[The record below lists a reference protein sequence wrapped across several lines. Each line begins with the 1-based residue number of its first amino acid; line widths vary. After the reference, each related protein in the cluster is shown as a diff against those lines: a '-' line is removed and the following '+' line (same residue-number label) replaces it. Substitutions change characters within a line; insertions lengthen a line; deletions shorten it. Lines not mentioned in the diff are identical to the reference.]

1 MKFMRFNLCFVAVAA
16 LLAGCGDVSTPWN
29 GNEPTPVTAADLTAA
44 APDAGVKAFYGQR
57 QWAPAWSRKTEETLK
72 AAIDARAA
80 HGLDQMALW
89 PDLNGRSPAEREALL
104 TGAALRYAGALANG
118 AADPASLH
126 EVYTLKGLDTNVAA
140 GLQQALTDGKLA
152 DWLNGLAPQT
162 AEYKALSQAYLDQ
175 RKEAQGAQT
184 TDIASGDSLKPGDD
198 DPRVPAIRA
207 ALAGNGYLPSASDTG
222 NTYTPEIVTAV
233 EALQTDFG
241 VTADGVIGPDT
252 LAVLNTGPQ
261 ERARALAVSMERMR
275 WLTRTPAADRIDVN
289 TAAGEL
295 RYFREGKVADRRKVI
310 TGKPGNETPQ
320 LESPIYRL
328 VANPTWT
335 IPRSIEQKEMASR
348 DEEYFRRNNISRNE
362 DGWLV
367 QESGPENSLGLV
379 KFDMRNEHAIYLHD
393 TNSKQLFERQQRQLS
408 HGCVRVHDALGFAG
422 MIAAGEGVEEEWAKA
437 RESGK
442 QSFVALPREIPAR
455 LIYQTVQVGDGGEI
469 QYRTDPYGWDD
480 AVETALG
487 FTPVARNRFRT
498 DVEDTGP

>member
-1 MKFMRFNLCFVAVAA
+1 MKTKRFHLCLIVGTA
-16 LLAGCGDVSTPWN
+16 LLAGCGDVSMPW
-29 GNEPTPVTAADLTAA
+29 GGDDAPPVTAAELTAA
-44 APDAGVKAFYGQR
+44 APDARVKAFYEQR
-57 QWAPAWSRKTEETLK
+57 QWAPAWSRKAEETLK
-72 AAIDARAA
+72 AAIDGRAA

-89 PDLNGRSPAEREALL
+89 PDLDGRPPAEREALL
-104 TGAALRYAGALANG
+104 TAAALRYAGALAHG

-126 EVYTLKGLDTNVAA
+126 EVYTLKGPDTDVAT
-140 GLQQALTDGKLA
+140 GLQQALTEGKLA

-175 RKEAQGAQT
+175 SKDAQGAQT
-184 TDIASGDSLKPGDD
+184 QAIAPGEALKPGAEDS
-198 DPRVPAIRA
+198 RVPAIRA
-207 ALAGNGYLPSASDTG
+207 ALAGNGYLPPASGTG
-222 NTYTPEIVTAV
+222 NTYTPEIAKAV

-252 LAVLNTGPQ
+252 LAVLNTGPE

-295 RYFREGKVADRRKVI
+295 RYFRDGQVADRRKVI

-335 IPRSIEQKEMASR
+335 IPRSIEEKEMASR
-348 DEEYFRRNNISRNE
+348 DEEYFRRNNINRNA

-379 KFDMRNEHAIYLHD
+379 KFDMKNEHAIYLHD
-393 TNSKQLFERQQRQLS
+393 TNSKQLFDRQQRQLS

-422 MIAAGEGVEEEWAKA
+422 MIAAEEGVVDEWAKG
-437 RESGK
+437 REAGK
-442 QSFVALPREIPAR
+442 PSFVPLPREIPVR
-455 LIYQTVQVGDGGEI
+455 LIYQTVQVGDEGEI

-487 FTPVARNRFRT
+487 FAPVARNRFRT